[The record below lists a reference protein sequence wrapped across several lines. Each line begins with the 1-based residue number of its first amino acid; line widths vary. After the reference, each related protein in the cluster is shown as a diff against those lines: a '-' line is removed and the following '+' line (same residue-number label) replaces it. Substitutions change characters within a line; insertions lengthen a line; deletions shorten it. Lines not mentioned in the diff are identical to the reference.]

1 LTRSEKTQKAKR
13 DSMGA
18 HSIASL
24 HVNEV
29 ATRLTG
35 RNITDHQGLAGFN
48 PFAGMEGMNNLN
60 DPNAVSS
67 GFFSLHLTQREG
79 VRADD

>member
-1 LTRSEKTQKAKR
+1 MAARP
-13 DSMGA
+13 
-18 HSIASL
+18 IASL
-24 HVNEV
+24 LVNEV

-67 GFFSLHLTQREG
+67 DFFSLRLTQKAG